1 MGKDRLI
8 EHRSVSHAPE
18 GFAARF
24 EVLSLEGTR
33 GRHHADAVSG
43 MQRWWL
49 DSRGWRLARHLDE
62 ELSAADELGRAAQEH
77 LIFPAHGLRATGGMH
92 ADGRFRFL
100 CEDGSDCCGA

>member
-33 GRHHADAVSG
+33 GRRHADAVSG

-49 DSRGWRLARHLDE
+49 DSRGWRLAWHLYE
-62 ELSAADELGRAAQEH
+62 ELSAADELCWAPQEH
-77 LIFPAHGLRATGGMH
+77 LIFPAHGLRATGGVYT
-92 ADGRFRFL
+92 DWRLRFL
-100 CEDGSDCCGA
+100 CEYGSDCCGA